1 MPEPVCGDDRNDCVV
16 CGCCAVDVMAVL
28 AAGAEKPDVGVANPK
43 PDVVVAGLLKPK
55 PVLGE
60 EPNAGACEG
69 EPNAGGGCCCCCG
82 CVCPNDKFCGDACA
96 AG

>member
-1 MPEPVCGDDRNDCVV
+1 MIFDNNQNELT
-16 CGCCAVDVMAVL
+16 VL

-60 EPNAGACEG
+60 EPNAGA
-69 EPNAGGGCCCCCG
+69 
-82 CVCPNDKFCGDACA
+82 VDKID
-96 AG
+96 